1 MTTLVL
7 QRVNWC
13 ILYLLLW
20 STHNYLGECL
30 VVFAPILNEVIA
42 DLLPEEFAIND
53 WLIYIFLNSFGG
65 MVLFRDDAQ
74 VFLNATCSLE
84 WCDFCV
90 EIGLEE
96 KWDASICQERV

>member
-1 MTTLVL
+1 M
-7 QRVNWC
+7 
-13 ILYLLLW
+13 
-20 STHNYLGECL
+20 
-30 VVFAPILNEVIA
+30 FAPILNEVIA

-53 WLIYIFLNSFGG
+53 WLIYLFLNSFGG